1 MPSSR
6 FVLAAALVLAAP
18 LPAIAYMHARRG
30 PTSSSLFKKR
40 SSTRSSKPSGPRAID
55 SERATEIQA
64 ALIRTGYLTGT
75 PSGHWDAQS
84 QAAMQKLQGSNG
96 WQTKLTPDSRAL
108 IFLGLGPK
116 TGTQESQTQ
125 DLQHAELSSQ
135 TSSPATSGFRAAATF
150 TGRP

>member
-30 PTSSSLFKKR
+30 PTSSSLFKKKSSR
-40 SSTRSSKPSGPRAID
+40 SAKPSGPRAID

-116 TGTQESQTQ
+116 TSTQEAPTQ
-125 DLQHAELSSQ
+125 DLQQAGLSTQ
-135 TSSPATSGFRAAATF
+135 TSSLASGGFRSAAAF
-150 TGRP
+150 TGRQ